1 MKLLLIALLL
11 SSQLQAEFIAED
23 KQKHAIAGLAI
34 YGGCVILGQIL
45 KKQDVTDSVNSKTC
59 VLASVAL
66 GVGKELYDSRGYGTV
81 DSMDAVATFAVP
93 MMISYT
99 IEF

>member
-1 MKLLLIALLL
+1 MLLLITFMAL
-11 SSQLQAEFIAED
+11 SASDFIAQD
-23 KQKHAIAGLAI
+23 KQKHAIAGLI
-34 YGGCVILGQIL
+34 TYGGCIFIGQIL

-59 VLASVAL
+59 VLASVAI
-66 GVGKELYDSRGYGTV
+66 GVAKEVYDGRGYGTV

-93 MMISYT
+93 MMVSYT